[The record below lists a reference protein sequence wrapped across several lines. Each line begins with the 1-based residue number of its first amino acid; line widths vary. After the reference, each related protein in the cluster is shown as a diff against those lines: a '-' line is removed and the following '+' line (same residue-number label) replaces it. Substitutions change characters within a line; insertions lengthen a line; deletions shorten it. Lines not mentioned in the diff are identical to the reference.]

1 MRYPKFLLSICLL
14 FNSLMFA
21 NPTKV
26 SDPNEVIQQMVVEI
40 SAARKIF
47 AIQQNFI
54 QNKITTIN
62 AKLKKDISTNE
73 KLDLLIEK
81 DQLKDNLIALKN
93 EINSDVSKIRYLKGL
108 QIIKILYEKTLS
120 LDHHFSSVR
129 TFSDIN
135 KLANPNQY
143 PEFDKLKA
151 LIKEKEDKKS
161 GFDLTSLLAGNPI
174 VSVVNT
180 FSNLLVSNLSKEDKN
195 KELANVDCILDFT
208 MRMQNDLN
216 TIYFETSFL
225 QASNQK
231 IKEDIEILFKDYTKP
246 IGYANTLESC
256 RNNDD
261 WDNLSQK
268 MGDYLTKQKTA
279 TPSDQQKMTINM
291 EFPIDRLIQFI
302 GQYNDFIDQGEKFYQ
317 KFKIIL
323 NSYENQKQCESKIP
337 LEYGKL
343 KADVEVAITKFN
355 TAYKPVEIN
364 GSKMKELLYGINEFE

>member
-1 MRYPKFLLSICLL
+1 
-14 FNSLMFA
+14 
-21 NPTKV
+21 
-26 SDPNEVIQQMVVEI
+26 MVVEI

-62 AKLKKDISTNE
+62 AKLKKDLSTNE

-231 IKEDIEILFKDYTKP
+231 IKEDIEILFKDYT
-246 IGYANTLESC
+246 
-256 RNNDD
+256 
-261 WDNLSQK
+261 
-268 MGDYLTKQKTA
+268 
-279 TPSDQQKMTINM
+279 
-291 EFPIDRLIQFI
+291 
-302 GQYNDFIDQGEKFYQ
+302 
-317 KFKIIL
+317 
-323 NSYENQKQCESKIP
+323 
-337 LEYGKL
+337 
-343 KADVEVAITKFN
+343 
-355 TAYKPVEIN
+355 
-364 GSKMKELLYGINEFE
+364 